1 MPSLSSKTWARR
13 IAKVR
18 GGGKVRKRK
27 NRRGTTPV
35 FPIHLDAAP
44 AAAEHAKKSAE

>member
-18 GGGKVRKRK
+18 AGGKTRKRK
-27 NRRGTTPV
+27 NRRGTTPP
-35 FPIHLDAAP
+35 FPIHLDGAP
-44 AAAEHAKKSAE
+44 VAPEQSKKSVE